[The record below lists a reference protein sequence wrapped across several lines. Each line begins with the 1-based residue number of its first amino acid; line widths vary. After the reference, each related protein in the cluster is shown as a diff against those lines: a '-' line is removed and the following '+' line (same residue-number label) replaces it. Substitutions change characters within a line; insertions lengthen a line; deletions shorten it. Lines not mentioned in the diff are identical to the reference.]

1 MSGMKKTMKTKE
13 KKWERHA
20 LPAGFARRMYPKVLS
35 YHTTSKNMMDRK
47 NLNYGGQ
54 IIFRQ

>member
-1 MSGMKKTMKTKE
+1 MSEMKKTMKMKK

-20 LPAGFARRMYPKVLS
+20 LPAGFVGRMYPKVLS
-35 YHTTSKNMMDRK
+35 YHTTNKNMTGRK
-47 NLNYGGQ
+47 KPNYGFH